1 MSSGWREV
9 PVSEVASA
17 VIGGTPARSVA
28 EYWGGDIPWATAKDI
43 AAVSSRY
50 LDQVQECITEQGLK
64 SSATKLMLPKLVFGE
79 LRVTQSETAL
89 P

>member
-1 MSSGWREV
+1 MSGEWREV
-9 PVSEVASA
+9 PVYEVASA

-50 LDQVQECITEQGLK
+50 LDQVQECITE
-64 SSATKLMLPKLVFGE
+64 
-79 LRVTQSETAL
+79 
-89 P
+89 